1 MMRRTSFLLFLLSVA
16 VEADDKK
23 LGKASYV
30 ASGDG
35 LGKVDAECVD
45 LAEAGTMQCQQWAL
59 NGEWYGYDKLY
70 GRRLV

>member
-1 MMRRTSFLLFLLSVA
+1 MMRRSCLLLILLSVA
-16 VEADDKK
+16 VEADY
-23 LGKASYV
+23 YV

-35 LGKVDAECVD
+35 LGRVDEECVD

-59 NGEWYGYDKLY
+59 NGEWYGYDRLH